1 MSFMYQVSLAHLE
14 GLQQAFDDLAKL
26 VGPVM
31 CGADGVSNEM
41 FNDYIKILQRG
52 NSHAAFIAAM
62 VSVIHDRQKVDIVQ
76 TA

>member
-1 MSFMYQVSLAHLE
+1 
-14 GLQQAFDDLAKL
+14 
-26 VGPVM
+26 M